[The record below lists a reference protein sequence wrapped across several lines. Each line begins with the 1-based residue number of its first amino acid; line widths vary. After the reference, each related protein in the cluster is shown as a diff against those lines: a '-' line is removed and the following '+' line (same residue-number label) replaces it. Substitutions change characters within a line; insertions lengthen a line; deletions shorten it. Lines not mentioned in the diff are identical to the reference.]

1 MMLNVVVLNGR
12 LTSDPELKYTPSNV
26 AVTNFTLAVDRAFS
40 GKEKVTDFISIVAWR
55 STAEFVSRYFQKG
68 QLVAVQGSLQVREYT
83 DKDGNRRRVYE
94 VLADQVHFA
103 EAKRGRDTEYT
114 AAVGQASNKSGDYD
128 VGFMN
133 ISADDDYGDLPF

>member
-40 GKEKVTDFISIVAWR
+40 GKEKVTDFINIVAWR

-133 ISADDDYGDLPF
+133 ISADDDYGDLLF

>member
-40 GKEKVTDFISIVAWR
+40 GKEKVTDFINIVAWR

>member
-40 GKEKVTDFISIVAWR
+40 GKEKVTDFINIVAWR

-68 QLVAVQGSLQVREYT
+68 QLVAVQGSLHVREYT

-114 AAVGQASNKSGDYD
+114 TAVGQASNKSGDYD

>member
-26 AVTNFTLAVDRAFS
+26 AVTNFSLAVDRAFS
-40 GKEKVTDFISIVAWR
+40 GKEKVTDFINIVAWR

-68 QLVAVQGSLQVREYT
+68 QLVAVQGSLHVREYT

-133 ISADDDYGDLPF
+133 ISADDDYGDLLF

>member
-26 AVTNFTLAVDRAFS
+26 AVTNFSLAVDRAFS
-40 GKEKVTDFISIVAWR
+40 GKEKVTDFINIVAWR

-68 QLVAVQGSLQVREYT
+68 QLVAVQGSLQVRDYT

-103 EAKRGRDTEYT
+103 EAKRGRETEYT

>member
-40 GKEKVTDFISIVAWR
+40 GKEKVTDFINIVAWR

-68 QLVAVQGSLQVREYT
+68 QLVAVQGSLHVREYT

-133 ISADDDYGDLPF
+133 ISADDDYGDLLF

>member
-40 GKEKVTDFISIVAWR
+40 GKEKVTDFINIVAWR

-68 QLVAVQGSLQVREYT
+68 QLVAVQGSLHVREYT

>member
-26 AVTNFTLAVDRAFS
+26 AVTNFSLAVDRAFS
-40 GKEKVTDFISIVAWR
+40 GKEKVTDFINIVAWR

>member
-40 GKEKVTDFISIVAWR
+40 GKEKVTDFINIVAWR

-68 QLVAVQGSLQVREYT
+68 QLVAVQGSLQVRDYT

-103 EAKRGRDTEYT
+103 EAKRGRETEYT

-133 ISADDDYGDLPF
+133 ISADDGYGDLPF

>member
-26 AVTNFTLAVDRAFS
+26 AVTNFSLAVDRAFS
-40 GKEKVTDFISIVAWR
+40 GKEKVTDFINIVAWR

-114 AAVGQASNKSGDYD
+114 TAVGQASNKSGDYD

>member
-26 AVTNFTLAVDRAFS
+26 AVTNFSLAVDRAFS
-40 GKEKVTDFISIVAWR
+40 GKEKVTDFINIVAWR

-68 QLVAVQGSLQVREYT
+68 QLVAVQGSLHVREYT

>member
-26 AVTNFTLAVDRAFS
+26 AVTNFSLAVDRAFS
-40 GKEKVTDFISIVAWR
+40 GKEKVTDFINIVAWR

-133 ISADDDYGDLPF
+133 ISADDDYGDLLF

>member
-1 MMLNVVVLNGR
+1 M
-12 LTSDPELKYTPSNV
+12 
-26 AVTNFTLAVDRAFS
+26 
-40 GKEKVTDFISIVAWR
+40 AWR

-68 QLVAVQGSLQVREYT
+68 QLVAVQGSLQVRDYT

-133 ISADDDYGDLPF
+133 ISADDDYGDLLF

>member
-26 AVTNFTLAVDRAFS
+26 AVTNFSLAVDRAFS
-40 GKEKVTDFISIVAWR
+40 GKEKVTDFINIVAWR

-68 QLVAVQGSLQVREYT
+68 QLVAVQGSLQVRDYT

-114 AAVGQASNKSGDYD
+114 AAVGQTSNKSGDYD

-133 ISADDDYGDLPF
+133 ISANDDYGDLPF

>member
-26 AVTNFTLAVDRAFS
+26 AVTNFSLAVDRAFS

-133 ISADDDYGDLPF
+133 ISADDDYGDLLF

>member
-1 MMLNVVVLNGR
+1 MLNVVVLNGR

-40 GKEKVTDFISIVAWR
+40 GKEKVTDFINIVAWR

-94 VLADQVHFA
+94 VLAEHVHFA
-103 EAKRGRDTEYT
+103 EAKRGKDTEHT
-114 AAVGQASNKSGDYD
+114 AAVGQASNKSGDFD
-128 VGFMN
+128 VGYMN
-133 ISADDDYGDLPF
+133 ISADDYGDLPF